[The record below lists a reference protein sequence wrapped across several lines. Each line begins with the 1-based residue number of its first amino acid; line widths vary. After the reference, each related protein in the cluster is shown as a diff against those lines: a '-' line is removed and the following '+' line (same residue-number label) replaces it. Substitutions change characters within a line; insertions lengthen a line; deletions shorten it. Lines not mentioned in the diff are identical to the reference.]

1 MAAGGPSVPTPP
13 IRLLV
18 VEDQPQILRHQ
29 LKLLEGFPDLVLCG
43 SARDA
48 TEALRVL
55 DEARPDVVLLDLGL
69 PDRSGIEVT
78 AEILRRRPDTEVLI
92 WTVFEEEDKVLEAIR
107 AGASG
112 YLLKG
117 TPAAR
122 LVEAIREVHSGG
134 SIIQP
139 QLARR
144 LLRRFKPSSAAEAP
158 TEAAAGLPGDP
169 ADRRTLSP
177 REREILN
184 LIARGL
190 SNADVAQALSLSR
203 ATVRTHLEH
212 IYEKLEVSNRTEAVT
227 EGIRQ
232 GLIEV

>member
-1 MAAGGPSVPTPP
+1 MAEPAP
-13 IRLLV
+13 IRLLI

-29 LKLLEGFPDLVLCG
+29 LKLLQAYADIELCG
-43 SARDA
+43 SARDG
-48 TEALRVL
+48 TEALRL
-55 DEARPDVVLLDLGL
+55 LEEARPDVVLLDLGL
-69 PDRSGIEVT
+69 PGLSGIEVT
-78 AEILRRRPDTEVLI
+78 REILSRRPDTEVLI
-92 WTVFEEEDKVLEAIR
+92 WTVFEEEDKVLDAIR

-144 LLRRFKPSSAAEAP
+144 LLRRFKPPPAADAA
-158 TEAAAGLPGDP
+158 TEAAAGT
-169 ADRRTLSP
+169 RSLSP
-177 REREILN
+177 REREILK
-184 LIARGL
+184 LLARGL
-190 SNADVAQALSLSR
+190 SNADVARALSVSR

-232 GLIEV
+232 GLIDV

>member
-1 MAAGGPSVPTPP
+1 MAEPAP
-13 IRLLV
+13 IRLLI

-29 LKLLEGFPDLVLCG
+29 LKLLQAYADIELCG
-43 SARDA
+43 SARDGP
-48 TEALRVL
+48 EALRL
-55 DEARPDVVLLDLGL
+55 LEAARPDVVLLDLGL
-69 PDRSGIEVT
+69 PGLSGIEVT
-78 AEILRRRPDTEVLI
+78 REIVRRLPDTEVLI
-92 WTVFEEEDKVLEAIR
+92 WTVFEEEDKVLDAIR

-144 LLRRFKPSSAAEAP
+144 LLRRFKPPPAADAA
-158 TEAAAGLPGDP
+158 TEAAAGT
-169 ADRRTLSP
+169 RSLSP
-177 REREILN
+177 REREILK

-190 SNADVAQALSLSR
+190 SNVDVAHALSVSR

-232 GLIEV
+232 GLIDV

>member
-1 MAAGGPSVPTPP
+1 MAPPPT

-29 LKLLEGFPDLVLCG
+29 LKLLAGYADIELCG
-43 SARDA
+43 SAHDCA
-48 TEALRVL
+48 EALRAL
-55 DEARPDVVLLDLGL
+55 DETRPDVVLLDLGL

-78 AEILRRRPDTEVLI
+78 REILRRRPDTEILI
-92 WTVFEEEDKVLEAIR
+92 WTVFEEEDKVLDAIR

-117 TPAAR
+117 TPAER
-122 LVEAIREVHSGG
+122 VVEAIREVHSGG

-144 LLRRFKPSSAAEAP
+144 LLRRFKPAAATVAP
-158 TEAAAGLPGDP
+158 SEAAPGG
-169 ADRRTLSP
+169 RSLSP
-177 REREILN
+177 REREILK

-190 SNADVAQALSLSR
+190 SNVDVAHALSVSR

-232 GLIEV
+232 GLIDV

>member
-1 MAAGGPSVPTPP
+1 VPTPP

-29 LKLLEGFPDLVLCG
+29 LKLLEGFPDVVLCG

-92 WTVFEEEDKVLEAIR
+92 WTVFEEEDKVLDAIR

-117 TPAAR
+117 TPAGR
-122 LVEAIREVHSGG
+122 IVEAIREVHSGG
-134 SIIQP
+134 SVIQP

-144 LLRRFKPSSAAEAP
+144 LLRRFQPPSAPEAP
-158 TEAAAGLPGDP
+158 AEGAG
-169 ADRRTLSP
+169 ARSLSP
-177 REREILN
+177 REREILK

-190 SNADVAQALSLSR
+190 SNADVARALTISS

-212 IYEKLEVSNRTEAVT
+212 IYQKLEVSNRTEAVT

-232 GLIEV
+232 GLIDV

>member
-1 MAAGGPSVPTPP
+1 MAEGAR

-29 LKLLEGFPDLVLCG
+29 LKLLAAFPDLELCG
-43 SARDA
+43 SARDGA
-48 TEALRVL
+48 EALRLL
-55 DEARPDVVLLDLGL
+55 DQAAPDVVLLDLGL
-69 PDRSGIEVT
+69 PGQSGIEIT
-78 AEILRRRPDTEVLI
+78 RAIRARRAQTEILI
-92 WTVFEEEDKVLEAIR
+92 FTVFDEEAKVLEAIR

-117 TPAAR
+117 TPAER
-122 LVEAIREVHSGG
+122 IVEAIREVHGGG
-134 SIIQP
+134 SVIQP

-144 LLRRFKPSSAAEAP
+144 LLRRFQPPPMEAS
-158 TEAAAGLPGDP
+158 TGDGSES
-169 ADRRTLSP
+169 RTLSP

-190 SNADVAQALSLSR
+190 SNQDVADALSLSR

-212 IYEKLEVSNRTEAVT
+212 IYQKLEVSNRTEAVT

-232 GLIEV
+232 GIIEM

>member
-158 TEAAAGLPGDP
+158 TEAAAG
-169 ADRRTLSP
+169 ARSLSP
-177 REREILN
+177 REREILK

-190 SNADVAQALSLSR
+190 SNADVARALSVSR

>member
-1 MAAGGPSVPTPP
+1 VTPAGGPPVTTPP

-29 LKLLEGFPDLVLCG
+29 LKLLEGFPDIVLCG

-92 WTVFEEEDKVLEAIR
+92 WTVFEEEDKVLDAIR

-117 TPAAR
+117 TPAGR
-122 LVEAIREVHSGG
+122 IVEAIREVHSGG
-134 SIIQP
+134 SVIQP

-144 LLRRFKPSSAAEAP
+144 LLRRFQPPSAPETPAEGGAA
-158 TEAAAGLPGDP
+158 
-169 ADRRTLSP
+169 RSLSP
-177 REREILN
+177 REREILK

-190 SNADVAQALSLSR
+190 SNADVARALSISS

-212 IYEKLEVSNRTEAVT
+212 IYQKLEVSNRTEAVT

-232 GLIEV
+232 GLIDV

>member
-1 MAAGGPSVPTPP
+1 VTATGGPAAPTPP

-29 LKLLEGFPDLVLCG
+29 LKLLEGFPDVVLCG

-78 AEILRRRPDTEVLI
+78 AEILRRRPDTEILI
-92 WTVFEEEDKVLEAIR
+92 WTVFEEEDKVLGAIR

-122 LVEAIREVHSGG
+122 IVEAIREVHAGG

-144 LLRRFKPSSAAEAP
+144 LLRRFKPASAAGAP
-158 TEAAAGLPGDP
+158 SEAAAGT
-169 ADRRTLSP
+169 RSLSP
-177 REREILN
+177 REREILK

-190 SNADVAQALSLSR
+190 SNADVARALSISS

>member
-1 MAAGGPSVPTPP
+1 VTAAGGPPVSTPP

-29 LKLLEGFPDLVLCG
+29 LKLLEGFPDVVLCG

-55 DEARPDVVLLDLGL
+55 DEANPDVVLLDLGL

-92 WTVFEEEDKVLEAIR
+92 WTVFEEEDKVLDAIR

-144 LLRRFKPSSAAEAP
+144 LLRRFKPASAAEAP
-158 TEAAAGLPGDP
+158 SEATAGT
-169 ADRRTLSP
+169 RSLSP
-177 REREILN
+177 REREILK

-190 SNADVAQALSLSR
+190 SNADVARALSVSR

-212 IYEKLEVSNRTEAVT
+212 IYAKLDVSNRTEAVT